1 MEYRIYCDESVNKGK
16 YFSNFYGGVLV
27 SSKNQRSAEA
37 AITKVCKE
45 HHLNDEIKWNKVTAN
60 YLEKYKALI
69 NVFFDL
75 MEEDLVKVRI
85 MFTQNA
91 NRPLNLNSRQLKDE
105 YFILYYQFFKHAFG
119 LAHSNPT
126 DKIVHV
132 RAYFDVLPDKLEK
145 RQQFKEYIKGLQS
158 TREFQLARIKFRK
171 ADITEVDSKN
181 HRLLQCLDVVLGSM
195 AFRLNDGHRVKPDGA
210 KNRGKRTIAKE
221 KLYKHINQRIRRI
234 YPNFNIGSS
243 TGIQSDIAQRWHHPY
258 RHWLFI
264 PKEMERDETQ
274 YK

>member
-1 MEYRIYCDESVNKGK
+1 MEYRIYCDESVKKGK

-27 SSKNQRSAEA
+27 SSKNQRRAEA
-37 AITKVCKE
+37 AIAKVCKE
-45 HHLNDEIKWNKVTAN
+45 QRFNDEIKWNKVTVN
-60 YLEKYKALI
+60 YLDKYKALMD
-69 NVFFDL
+69 VFFDL
-75 MEEDLVKVRI
+75 MEEGLVKIRI

-91 NRPLNLNSRQLKDE
+91 NRPLNLNSRQLEDE

-126 DKIVHV
+126 DKVIYV
-132 RAYFDVLPDKLEK
+132 RAYFDTLPDKLEK

-158 TREFQLARIKFRK
+158 TRAFRLAHIRFRK
-171 ADITEVDSKN
+171 ADITEVDSKD

-195 AFRLNDGHRVKPDGA
+195 AFRLNDGHKAKPDGA
-210 KNRGKRTIAKE
+210 RFRGKRTIAKE

-234 YPNFNIGSS
+234 YPGFNCGAS
-243 TGIQSDIAQRWHHPY
+243 TGQLDITERWQHAY
-258 RHWLFI
+258 RHWLFV
-264 PKEMERDETQ
+264 PKEMERDDTQ